1 MLHIPYFLD
10 IAVILCYLFMLS
22 NKENG
27 TGFVY
32 PPKKKPFL
40 APKNIKS
47 KFAIFRQYVNT
58 IVRQNMEGSYLT
70 CPQIWLNSSSR

>member
-1 MLHIPYFLD
+1 
-10 IAVILCYLFMLS
+10 MLS

-32 PPKKKPFL
+32 PPPKKKPFL

-58 IVRQNMEGSYLT
+58 IVRQNMEGSYLLV
-70 CPQIWLNSSSR
+70 PKFG